1 MPLSEVRPGQIGKVR
16 TVFQGTE
23 IEEFE
28 CEVIG
33 ILKDSVGPRKD
44 MIMVRLRGQK
54 AEFTGVV
61 AGMSGSPVYID
72 GRLVGALAYRW
83 GSFTK
88 EAIGGIT
95 PIEYMLDVGKYS
107 DKDNPRR
114 AGLPSSSFGPRAAGA
129 DQDLGEWLSSGFW
142 AEARSAQPE
151 SQTAGG
157 AAAMMTPIAT
167 PLVFSGFDRRLFDQF
182 AGYFR
187 QNNFVPTI
195 GGGGARDTK
204 QDTEFE
210 PGAAISCLLM
220 RGDMS
225 IAGTGTITYRDGDQ
239 VLAFGHPMFQMGSSD
254 MPMSKANIV
263 LTLSSSL
270 GSTKIAEP
278 TEVVGSIKQDRLT
291 AIMGRVGPV
300 SRMIPVTIGFQTP
313 HGQKQSLNF
322 EVFEDPFLTP
332 LLFNLAV
339 SNAMLLNLDYESVQT
354 VALNGQIEID
364 GHSPVRLGDVTSSD
378 DNDLLS
384 PLALRISG
392 NLARVFAGLYNN
404 GLERPVVK
412 KISLQINQ
420 TIERRGAA
428 IEEVRADRE
437 EVKPG
442 EEFSVA
448 VVLRPY
454 RGDRITKVLKLRA
467 PDTAE
472 RDRELRLMVCDA
484 QGFEA
489 AEGRLARGALSQVAS
504 LDELISTL
512 NRVSPSNAIYLRV
525 TQATPGAVINQQALP
540 SLPLSILT
548 VIGSRQTAANT
559 VTAPDSALMTASEPV
574 EFPVTGR
581 RILRLMVK

>member
-1 MPLSEVRPGQIGKVR
+1 
-16 TVFQGTE
+16 
-23 IEEFE
+23 
-28 CEVIG
+28 
-33 ILKDSVGPRKD
+33 
-44 MIMVRLRGQK
+44 MVRLRGQK

-72 GRLVGALAYRW
+72 GKLVGALSYRW

-95 PIEYMLDVGKYS
+95 PIADMLEVGNYS
-107 DKDNPRR
+107 DKNNQRR
-114 AGLPSSSFGPRAAGA
+114 FGAVPSLPSGPRVVGAG
-129 DQDLGEWLSSGFW
+129 QDYGEWLASGFW
-142 AEARSAQPE
+142 TEAQSTRNE
-151 SQTAGG
+151 MQTTGG
-157 AAAMMTPIAT
+157 ADAMMTPIAT

-195 GGGGARDTK
+195 GGAGARDVK

-210 PGAAISCLLM
+210 PGAAICCLLM

-225 IAGTGTITYRDGDQ
+225 IAATGTITYRDGDR
-239 VLAFGHPMFQMGSSD
+239 VLAFGHPMFQMGSAD
-254 MPMSKANIV
+254 IPMSKANIV

-270 GSTKIAEP
+270 GSSKIAQP
-278 TEVVGSIKQDRLT
+278 TEIVGSIKQDRLT
-291 AIMGRVGPV
+291 AIMGKVGPV
-300 SRMIPVTIGFQTP
+300 SRMIPVSIDVQNSR
-313 HGQKQSLNF
+313 GQKQSFNF

-339 SNAMLLNLDYESVQT
+339 SNAMMGTLDYESVQT
-354 VALNGQIEID
+354 IGLEGRVEVD
-364 GHSPVRLGDVTSSD
+364 GHQSLRVNDVVSSD

-384 PLALRISG
+384 PLAIRIAG
-392 NLARVFAGLYNN
+392 NLARVFSGLYNN
-404 GLERPVVK
+404 GLERPSVK
-412 KISLQINQ
+412 KISL
-420 TIERRGAA
+420 TIKQVAERRGAV

-442 EEFSVA
+442 EEFSLA

-454 RGDRITKVLKLRA
+454 RGDRIVKLLKLRA
-467 PDTAE
+467 PETAE
-472 RDRELRLMVCDA
+472 RDRELRLMVSDA
-484 QGFEA
+484 AGFEA
-489 AEGRLARGALSQVAS
+489 AEGRLGRGALAQVAS

-512 NRVSPSNAIYLRV
+512 NKVSPSNAIYLRASQS
-525 TQATPGAVINQQALP
+525 TTGAVINQQALP
-540 SLPLSILT
+540 SLPLSVLA
-548 VIGSRQTAANT
+548 VMGSRQTAANT

-581 RILRLMVK
+581 RSLRLMVK